1 MYTYY
6 AHKGEKIKGGT
17 IMDEFAKNEPPISAK
32 ELLEEIFPL
41 LKEHFE
47 GKMVCT
53 GRAINYIMPNGQEFI
68 ITARRIS

>member
-1 MYTYY
+1 
-6 AHKGEKIKGGT
+6 
-17 IMDEFAKNEPPISAK
+17 MDEIEEKLKKLANEVTLREPPIAAK

-47 GKMVCT
+47 GEMVCT

-68 ITARRIS
+68 ITARRLS